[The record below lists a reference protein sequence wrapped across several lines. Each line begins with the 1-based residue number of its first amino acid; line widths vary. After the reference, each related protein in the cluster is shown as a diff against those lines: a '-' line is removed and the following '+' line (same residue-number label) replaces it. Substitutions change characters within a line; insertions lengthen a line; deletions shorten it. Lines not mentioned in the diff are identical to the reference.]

1 MSIFS
6 TLRQL
11 AQGCAE
17 EYQELERRQF
27 TSFYADE
34 VWAFIRTS
42 LKQRSEAAAN
52 ILVARR
58 KERQEWRNVSNRRS
72 DHGNFF
78 LWDAKAMDYALG
90 ELYCAVIS
98 YDPSQRPIGVAGEW
112 VRGIAENVSYTS
124 RDELLY
130 AVFGGVAELAEF
142 DPQGFEWMIESLNK
156 PEARSLI
163 HITSPWG
170 TWFMAGEV
178 IFKSW
183 ARLQQGRVPRI
194 TQGQESVR

>member
-1 MSIFS
+1 VSIFS

-27 TSFYADE
+27 TSLYADE
-34 VWAFIRTS
+34 AWVWIRTS

-58 KERQEWRNVSNRRS
+58 KKRQKWIDASNRRS

-90 ELYCAVIS
+90 ELYSAVIS
-98 YDPSQRPIGVAGEW
+98 YDPTQRPIGVASEW

-124 RDELLY
+124 CDELLY
-130 AVFGGVAELAEF
+130 AVFGGVAELDQQE
-142 DPQGFEWMIESLNK
+142 FEWMIESLNK

-163 HITSPWG
+163 HITSPLGFWL
-170 TWFMAGEV
+170 MVGEV
-178 IFKSW
+178 IENSHE
-183 ARLQQGRVPRI
+183 RLQQGRVPRI
-194 TQGQESVR
+194 TQGQENVR